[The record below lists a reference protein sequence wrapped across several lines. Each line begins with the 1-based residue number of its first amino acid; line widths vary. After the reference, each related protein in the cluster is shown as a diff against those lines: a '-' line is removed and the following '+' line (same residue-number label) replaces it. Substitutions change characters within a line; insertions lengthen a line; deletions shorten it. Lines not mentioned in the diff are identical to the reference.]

1 MILCEKL
8 TKKGAEKLEAWFIEY
23 YDSMNPEKGYNRI
36 TGGARKGSR
45 ASKALREKISQAKIH
60 TCLTNSNYNQWNKEH
75 MIEHYRRQLH
85 IYAFLV
91 EQRTGQRVSKMH
103 LYYTGEESGNPMI
116 SFPYTKSA
124 IEGTV
129 SAFDDTVH
137 KIMKKD
143 FSRQAESLKTCNDCD
158 FRFYCQNK

>member
-60 TCLTNSNYNQWNKEH
+60 TCLTNSDYNQWNKEH
-75 MIEHYRRQLH
+75 MIEHYRRHPERRREIAKQMSDYLLSPEGRKFALSSPKPKPVRCVETGK
-85 IYAFLV
+85 IYPS
-91 EQRTGQRVSKMH
+91 QRAAERETGLCS
-103 LYYTGEESGNPMI
+103 I
-116 SFPYTKSA
+116 
-124 IEGTV
+124 
-129 SAFDDTVH
+129 H
-137 KIMKKD
+137 KVCQGK
-143 FSRQAESLKTCNDCD
+143 RQVCGGCHWE
-158 FRFYCQNK
+158 YI